1 MSAPH
6 SKIQNHQD
14 MGTII
19 QVLRCCFGGVLVCSG
34 GFDGVFADGC
44 RVLVFSG
51 RSGVGVGEG
60 GEVVEEG
67 GAKVRGSG
75 DFEGAAVRD
84 DGVDDVLIASSS
96 DIAVVQADVG
106 GFTTFS
112 GVVYATALV
121 GCGEGFEGFPIGGV
135 VGGVDAQLNGG
146 VGGGFVLLGVPVVDG
161 GVVVGT
167 DVVGLRGICG
177 CIVAD
182 AGETEVAPEDGVG
195 GQGAFREGA
204 LPRRTG

>member
-1 MSAPH
+1 MLFWWGA
-6 SKIQNHQD
+6 
-14 MGTII
+14 
-19 QVLRCCFGGVLVCSG
+19 GVFW

-75 DFEGAAVRD
+75 DFKGAAVPD

-135 VGGVDAQLNGG
+135 VGGVDAPAQR
-146 VGGGFVLLGVPVVDG
+146 
-161 GVVVGT
+161 
-167 DVVGLRGICG
+167 RGWWWFC
-177 CIVAD
+177 A
-182 AGETEVAPEDGVG
+182 AWRAS
-195 GQGAFREGA
+195 R
-204 LPRRTG
+204 